1 MLEFIE
7 EALGEVAFAAGQGGF
22 ATRAIHV
29 GHRPADGP
37 PTSNDAIALLR
48 LAAEKGDV
56 DNEYKLAHLL
66 EQSGNYQPQSPGIA
80 KPPKKIIRTPKMP

>member
-1 MLEFIE
+1 M
-7 EALGEVAFAAGQGGF
+7 ADY
-22 ATRAIHV
+22 ATVSGRGNPEKLPWRWRSAV
-29 GHRPADGP
+29 FKSGYGP

-56 DNEYKLAHLL
+56 DNEYKLAHFL
-66 EQSGNYQPQSPGIA
+66 EQSGNYQAQSPGIA